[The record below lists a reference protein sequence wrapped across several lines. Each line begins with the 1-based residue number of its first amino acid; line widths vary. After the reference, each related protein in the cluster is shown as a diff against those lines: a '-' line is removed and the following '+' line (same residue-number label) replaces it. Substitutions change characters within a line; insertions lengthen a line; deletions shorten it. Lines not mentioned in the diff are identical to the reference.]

1 MNDLLDA
8 AIAYA
13 AMGWH
18 IFPCKPLQKVPATAH
33 GVKDA
38 TTDPDKIRAWWA
50 RWPDANIGL
59 ACGETSGVYVVDI
72 DVDETKGVNGFASMA
87 DLGPTLKTVEQTT
100 PRGGAHYF
108 FKAAVPP
115 RNKNGFRP
123 GIDIRG
129 EGYYVVLAP
138 SVNGVGRY
146 AWENPPTTN
155 ALAEWPE
162 QYRPEPEKPRLAWDI
177 PRTAATR
184 PAGASDVRARAS
196 AYLAKCDPAMQGHG
210 GHAALLKAAR
220 SLVEGFALSQSEALD
235 LLWSEYNPRCSP
247 PWDQGKPSER
257 RDFERKVTEAL
268 KTPRAPTGHLAGD
281 TYAPSAA
288 DLEIGRKAAAALLES
303 AKPKPKAV
311 ADKAPTAFTIPEHL
325 FNVPGLVSKVM
336 EYCLQTAPYPNRALA
351 FAGALALQAFL
362 CSRKV
367 RTEGDLRPNLY
378 LLALAP
384 SGAGKDWPRKL
395 NKEILFRAGYAD
407 AVGDRFASA
416 EGIEDEIFRNH
427 AILFQ
432 TDEFD
437 GLIQAMSK
445 TGEPLFEN
453 MMGMLL
459 TLYGSAS
466 TYHYRRKKAGD
477 QSGGAVNNPHLNLFG
492 TAIPI
497 HFYNALNERM
507 LTNGLLSRMLI
518 LDAAAKRAGQ
528 RSGIIDP
535 PDAIVGIAKWWREK
549 ACGGDLAMVNPEPMT
564 VPATAE
570 AAAIFD
576 GLREECDAEYN
587 AAAADDEVRRTVYS
601 RICEMA
607 QKLALIYAVS
617 ASAGEPVIDGQAAR
631 WAAELAT
638 TQANRMLTLAARWAC
653 QSDSDKACAAIIA
666 KLAAAPDQTMKH
678 ADLLRRSKM
687 DSKAFDAIIQ
697 TLTDREEI
705 TVIFA
710 PSKKGPPGRSYILG
724 NAEE

>member
-1 MNDLLDA
+1 MNELLDA
-8 AIAYA
+8 AVAYA

-18 IFPCKPLQKVPATAH
+18 IFPCKPGQKVPATLH

-38 TTDPDKIRAWWA
+38 TTDPDKIRAWWN
-50 RWPDANIGL
+50 RWPEANIGL
-59 ACGETSGVYVVDI
+59 ACGEASGVYVVDI
-72 DVDETKGVNGFASMA
+72 DMDEAKGLNGFASMA
-87 DLGPTLKTVEQTT
+87 DLGPTPKTVKQTT

-115 RNKNGFRP
+115 RNKNAFRP

-138 SVNGVGRY
+138 SINGGGNRY
-146 AWENPPTTN
+146 AWENPPTTTE
-155 ALAEWPE
+155 LAEWPE
-162 QYRPEPEKPRLAWDI
+162 QYRPGPEKPRLAWDM
-177 PRTAATR
+177 PRAAPAR
-184 PAGASDVRARAS
+184 PVGASDVRGRAS
-196 AYLAKCDPAMQGHG
+196 AYLAKCEPAIQGHG

-220 SLVEGFALSQSEALD
+220 AMVEGFALSQADALA

-247 PWDQGKPSER
+247 PWDQSKASDR

-268 KTPRAPTGHLAGD
+268 KTPKAPAGHLA
-281 TYAPSAA
+281 A
-288 DLEIGRKAAAALLES
+288 DRPEMDEAQLEIGRKAAAALLQS
-303 AKPKPKAV
+303 AKPKQKAIDDPAPKA
-311 ADKAPTAFTIPEHL
+311 FTVPEHL
-325 FNVPGLVSKVM
+325 YNVPGFVSKVM
-336 EYCLQTAPYPNRALA
+336 DYCLQTAPYPNRALA

-367 RTEGDLRPNLY
+367 RTEGDLRPNMY

-407 AVGDRFASA
+407 AIGDRFASA
-416 EGIEDEIFRNH
+416 EGIEDEIFRNP

-459 TLYGSAS
+459 TLYGSAN
-466 TYHYRRKKAGD
+466 TFHYRRKKAGD
-477 QSGGAVNNPHLNLFG
+477 ASGGAVCNPHLNLFG

-518 LDAAAKRAGQ
+518 IDAVTKRAGQ

-535 PDAIVGIAKWWREK
+535 PETIVGIAKWWREK
-549 ACGGDLAMVNPEPMT
+549 AAGGDLAMVNPEPMT
-564 VPATAE
+564 VPSTTE

-607 QKLALIYAVS
+607 QKLALIYAAS
-617 ASAGEPVIDGQAAR
+617 ASAGEPVIDEAAAR

-638 TQANRMLTLAARWAC
+638 TQANRMLTMASKWAC
-653 QSDSDKACAAIIA
+653 QSEGEKACAKILDR
-666 KLAAAPDQTMKH
+666 LANSPDQTMLHYKLANSLKWDRKVFNGH
-678 ADLLRRSKM
+678 IETLLDRQ
-687 DSKAFDAIIQ
+687 AI
-697 TLTDREEI
+697 TLTYVPSTGGRPGKAYVLGGEE
-705 TVIFA
+705 
-710 PSKKGPPGRSYILG
+710 
-724 NAEE
+724 

>member
-1 MNDLLDA
+1 MNELLDA

-18 IFPCKPLQKVPATAH
+18 IFPCKPLQKVPATPH

-59 ACGETSGVYVVDI
+59 ACGEASGVYVVDI
-72 DVDETKGVNGFASMA
+72 DVDETKNINGFAAMA
-87 DLGPTLKTVEQTT
+87 DLGPTLKTVKQTT

-146 AWENPPTTN
+146 AWENPPTLH

-162 QYRPEPEKPRLAWDI
+162 QYRPEPEKPRLAWDM
-177 PRTAATR
+177 PRPAATR
-184 PAGASDVRARAS
+184 PVGASDIRARAS
-196 AYLAKCDPAMQGHG
+196 AYLAKCEPAVQGHG

-220 SLVEGFALSQSEALD
+220 AMVEGFALSQSETLD

-247 PWDQGKPSER
+247 PWDQGKASDR

-268 KTPRAPTGHLAGD
+268 KTPKAPAGHLADAGHD
-281 TYAPSAA
+281 VTDAQ
-288 DLEIGRKAAAALLES
+288 LEIGRRMAAALLAEPKTP
-303 AKPKPKAV
+303 AKA
-311 ADKAPTAFTIPEHL
+311 TETQTFTIPEHL
-325 FNVPGLVSKVM
+325 YAVPGLVSKVM
-336 EYCLQTAPYPNRALA
+336 DYCLQTAPYPNRTLA

-367 RTEGDLRPNLY
+367 RTEGDIRPNLY

-395 NKEILFRAGYAD
+395 NKEILVRAGYAD
-407 AVGDRFASA
+407 AIGDRFASA
-416 EGIEDEIFRNH
+416 EGIEDEIFRSPSL
-427 AILFQ
+427 LFQ

-445 TGEPLFEN
+445 TGEPLYEN
-453 MMGMLL
+453 MMAMLL

-466 TYHYRRKKAGD
+466 SYHYRRKKAGD
-477 QSGGAVNNPHLNLFG
+477 QTGGAVCNPHLNLFG

-518 LDAAAKRAGQ
+518 LDAATKRAGQ

-535 PDAIVGIAKWWREK
+535 PDAIVGIAKWWKEK

-564 VPATAE
+564 VPATPE

-576 GLREECDAEYN
+576 GLRDKCDAEYN
-587 AAAADDEVRRTVYS
+587 AAAADDELRRTVYA
-601 RICEMA
+601 RVGEMA
-607 QKLALIYAVS
+607 QKLALIYAAS
-617 ASAGEPVIDGQAAR
+617 ANAGEPVIDALAAR

-638 TQANRMLTLAARWAC
+638 TQANRMLAMAARWAC
-653 QSDSDKACAAIIA
+653 QSEDEKGCAKILA
-666 KLAAAPDQTMKH
+666 KLESAPDQTMKH
-678 ADLLRRSKM
+678 SDLADAMKWDRKVFGGRIETLLERE
-687 DSKAFDAIIQ
+687 AI
-697 TLTDREEI
+697 TA
-705 TVIFA
+705 IFMPA
-710 PSKKGPPGRSYILG
+710 KGGRPGRAYVLG
-724 NAEE
+724 NGE